1 MGPELMRI
9 SAVAVSLV
17 CAATVRAGER
27 SADLVNS
34 FQSFCIPTPDFAAL
48 EIKATAM
55 KLPVRKDSVAPPKP
69 GEMGHVKSW
78 IISLTSGQHELVAS
92 QARSPKGDLD
102 SCGIGVEDVDG
113 EDLRQELV
121 KAFNLGTPLRQTWS
135 ADGAQRV
142 TTWKYSDDE
151 LFLADASSVKIP
163 GAYLTLLHQI
173 KNH

>member
-1 MGPELMRI
+1 MGLKVMRM
-9 SAVAVSLV
+9 SAVALSFV
-17 CAATVRAGER
+17 CAATAQASER
-27 SADLVNS
+27 GADLVNS
-34 FQSFCIPTPDFAAL
+34 FRSFCMPTPDFAAL
-48 EIKATAM
+48 ETRATDM
-55 KLPVRKDSVAPPKP
+55 KLPVRKDSVSPAKP
-69 GEMGHVKSW
+69 GESGHVKSW
-78 IISLTSGQHELVAS
+78 MVSLASGRHELVAS

-121 KAFNLGTPLRQTWS
+121 KALDLGPPLRQTWS

-151 LFLADASSVKIP
+151 LFLADATSVKIP

-173 KNH
+173 KSR

>member
-17 CAATVRAGER
+17 CAATARASER
-27 SADLVNS
+27 SAELVNS

-48 EIKATAM
+48 EIKASEM
-55 KLPVRKDSVAPPKP
+55 KLSVRKDSVAPPKP
-69 GEMGHVKSW
+69 GESGHVKSW
-78 IISLTSGQHELVAS
+78 VVSLASGQHELVAS

-113 EDLRQELV
+113 EDLRQEVV

-151 LFLADASSVKIP
+151 LFLGDASSVKIP

>member
-1 MGPELMRI
+1 MGARVMRV
-9 SAVAVSLV
+9 SAVALSLV
-17 CAATVRAGER
+17 CAATAQASER

-48 EIKATAM
+48 EIRAAAM
-55 KLPVRKDSVAPPKP
+55 KLPVRKDSVSPPKL
-69 GEMGHVKSW
+69 GESGHVKSW
-78 IISLTSGQHELVAS
+78 VVLLASGKHELVAS
-92 QARSPKGDLD
+92 RARSPKGDLD

-121 KAFNLGTPLRQTWS
+121 KALSLGPPLRQTWS
-135 ADGAQRV
+135 VDGAQRV

-151 LFLADASSVKIP
+151 LFLADATSVKIP

-173 KNH
+173 KNW

>member
-1 MGPELMRI
+1 MGPKLMRM

-17 CAATVRAGER
+17 CAATARAGER

-34 FQSFCIPTPDFAAL
+34 FQSFCLPTPDFAAL
-48 EIKATAM
+48 EVKATIM
-55 KLPVRKDSVAPPKP
+55 ELPVRKDSVSPPKP
-69 GEMGHVKSW
+69 GESGHVKSW
-78 IISLTSGQHELVAS
+78 VVSLASGRHELVAS
-92 QARSPKGDLD
+92 QARSAKGDLD

-113 EDLRQELV
+113 EDLRQEVV
-121 KAFNLGTPLRQTWS
+121 KAFNLGMPLRQTWS

-142 TTWKYSDDE
+142 MTWKYSDDE
-151 LFLADASSVKIP
+151 LFLADASSVKFP

>member
-1 MGPELMRI
+1 MGPEVMRA
-9 SAVAVSLV
+9 SAIAVSLV
-17 CAATVRAGER
+17 CAGTAHASER

-34 FQSFCIPTPDFAAL
+34 FQGFCMPTPDFAAL
-48 EIKATAM
+48 EVKATAM
-55 KLPVRKDSVAPPKP
+55 QLPVRRDSTSPPKP
-69 GEMGHVKSW
+69 GEFGRIKSW
-78 IISLTSGQHELVAS
+78 VISLASGRHELVAS

-121 KAFNLGTPLRQTWS
+121 KSLSLGPPLRQSWS
-135 ADGAQRV
+135 ADGTQRV

-151 LFLADASSVKIP
+151 LFLGDATSIKLP

>member
-1 MGPELMRI
+1 MGPEAMRAPAI
-9 SAVAVSLV
+9 ALSLV
-17 CAATVRAGER
+17 CAATANASER
-27 SADLVNS
+27 SADLISS
-34 FQSFCIPTPDFAAL
+34 FQSFCTPTPDFAAV
-48 EIKATAM
+48 EVKAADM
-55 KLPVRKDSVAPPKP
+55 KLPSRRDSTSPAKP
-69 GEMGHVKSW
+69 GEFGHVRSW
-78 IISLTSGQHELVAS
+78 VILLASGKHELVAS
-92 QARSPKGDLD
+92 QARGPKGDLD

-121 KAFNLGTPLRQTWS
+121 KKLNLGPPLRQRWS

-151 LFLADASSVKIP
+151 LFLGDATSIKLP

>member
-1 MGPELMRI
+1 MGPEPMRM

-17 CAATVRAGER
+17 CAATARASER

-34 FQSFCIPTPDFAAL
+34 FQSFCIPTPDFGAL
-48 EIKATAM
+48 EIKAAAM
-55 KLPVRKDSVAPPKP
+55 KLPVRKDSVAPPKA
-69 GEMGHVKSW
+69 GESGHVKSW
-78 IISLTSGQHELVAS
+78 VVSLASGQHELVAS

-113 EDLRQELV
+113 EDLRQEAV
-121 KAFNLGTPLRQTWS
+121 KALNLGTPLRQTWS

-151 LFLADASSVKIP
+151 LFLGDASSVKIP

-173 KNH
+173 KNR

>member
-17 CAATVRAGER
+17 CAATARASER

-48 EIKATAM
+48 EIKAAAM
-55 KLPVRKDSVAPPKP
+55 KLPVRKDSVSPPKP
-69 GEMGHVKSW
+69 GESGHVKSW
-78 IISLTSGQHELVAS
+78 VVSLASGQHELVAS

-113 EDLRQELV
+113 EDLRQEVV
-121 KAFNLGTPLRQTWS
+121 KAFNLGTPLRQTWL

-142 TTWKYSDDE
+142 TTWTYSDDE
-151 LFLADASSVKIP
+151 LFLGDASSVKIP

>member
-1 MGPELMRI
+1 MGPKVTLV
-9 SAVAVSLV
+9 SAVSVSLV
-17 CAATVRAGER
+17 CAAIARASER
-27 SADLVNS
+27 TAELINS

-55 KLPVRKDSVAPPKP
+55 ELPVRKDSVSPAKL
-69 GEMGHVKSW
+69 GEAGHVKSW
-78 IISLTSGQHELVAS
+78 VVSLASGRHELVAS
-92 QARSPKGDLD
+92 QARSAKGDLD

-121 KAFNLGTPLRQTWS
+121 KAFNLGPPLRQTWS
-135 ADGAQRV
+135 VDGAQRV
-142 TTWKYSDDE
+142 TTWTYRDDE
-151 LFLADASSVKIP
+151 LFLADASSVKVP